1 MKKFTQVT
9 KKINGTEYT
18 AQFNG
23 FGGRYDAVDRTYIDG
38 TQTTSM
44 RKIAEYLLENV
55 LVTPKKTLDDF
66 EDAKELDE
74 VIAFL
79 GEVNNGTFQEESD
92 EGSTDTKSKR

>member
-23 FGGRYDAVDRTYIDG
+23 FGNRYDTIDITYIDG

-44 RKIAEYLLENV
+44 RKVAEYLLENV

-79 GEVNNGTFQEESD
+79 GEVNNGTFQEKTDES
-92 EGSTDTKSKR
+92 STDAKSKR

>member
-9 KKINGTEYT
+9 KKINGTDYT

-23 FGGRYDAVDRTYIDG
+23 FGSRYDAVDRTYIDG
-38 TQTTSM
+38 TQTKSM